1 MTVDTCAHFA
11 GTWKGR
17 NENCVQAVMARGGTF
32 LEAPVCGSRV
42 PALEGQLTILT
53 SGDRKLYDDCF
64 SCFEA
69 MGRKSFY
76 LGSELFGFLCVGQEL
91 LLEIKSDN
99 FTYLGMVDEES
110 LYTPPPHTHTHTH
123 RYLIFVDRLSH
134 YGICLQHGTGCTDN

>member
-1 MTVDTCAHFA
+1 
-11 GTWKGR
+11 
-17 NENCVQAVMARGGTF
+17 MARGGTF

-76 LGSELFGFLCVGQEL
+76 LGSESCFTSVVGVGV
-91 LLEIKSDN
+91 K
-99 FTYLGMVDEES
+99 G
-110 LYTPPPHTHTHTH
+110 
-123 RYLIFVDRLSH
+123 
-134 YGICLQHGTGCTDN
+134 CLT

>member
-1 MTVDTCAHFA
+1 
-11 GTWKGR
+11 
-17 NENCVQAVMARGGTF
+17 MARGGTF

-76 LGSELFGFLCVGQEL
+76 LGSESFTLCWKIDVC
-91 LLEIKSDN
+91 
-99 FTYLGMVDEES
+99 FFFFS
-110 LYTPPPHTHTHTH
+110 LS
-123 RYLIFVDRLSH
+123 LSS
-134 YGICLQHGTGCTDN
+134 N